1 MARPRKFRKYTEV
14 EIEQLIRLSD
24 NALYNALTALYQ
36 CQLEDEQ
43 AREVSVYKNRMG
55 FAKPDA
61 KMLTVMAKMLQ
72 DQGSLNFDNKQSLRA
87 KLIKRYVRQLTRIC
101 NYNWDQTQ
109 TTLI

>member
-1 MARPRKFRKYTEV
+1 MARPRKFRKYSKI

-43 AREVSVYKNRMG
+43 DREQSIYKNRMG

-72 DQGSLNFDNKQSLRA
+72 ENGGLEFDNKQALRN
-87 KLIKRYVRQLTRIC
+87 KLVKRYVTQITNIC